1 MGTSKSYYEKE
12 VANLLNSIEL
22 AKSMTEEEIQMHFC
36 TDDTKEDFMS
46 FLNDE
51 LDNAESMLYE
61 PDEDYAC
68 SIDEGF
74 ANEADYLRYKYA

>member
-12 VANLLNSIEL
+12 VVNLLNSIEL
-22 AKSMTEEEIQMHFC
+22 AKSMTEEEIQMYFC

-68 SIDEGF
+68 GIDEGF